1 MVFCKEGIEDVYTSR
16 LLIFWL
22 FNCYFGKIKVYTVL
36 KVLLHGFHLIP
47 IIS

>member
-22 FNCYFGKIKVYTVL
+22 SNYYFGKIKVCIVL
-36 KVLLHGFHLIP
+36 KFSLHGFHLIP
-47 IIS
+47 IIN